1 MTIQTKRQYKIYIN
15 GEWTESIEGQY
26 GNVVNPAT
34 EEIIADI
41 PLCGEGDVDK
51 AVEAAGNAFKTWKDT
66 TPKERSLVLLKLAEA
81 VEENID
87 RFALLESKNVGKP
100 VDVAKSDVNGFI
112 DILRFYSGA
121 ARNLQG
127 LSTGEY
133 LENHTSM
140 IRREPVGVV
149 ASITPWNYPLAMAGW
164 KIGPALAAGN
174 TVVLKPSE
182 LTPLTTLLLAEIS
195 DGILPPGVLNV
206 VTGYGE
212 IVGAALSKHKKVQ
225 MISLTGSVR
234 AGMAVAR
241 EAAQTL
247 KKVHLEL
254 GGKAPVLIFDDADIS
269 KAAAGIKTGAF
280 YNSGQDCTAAT
291 RLYVSEKIYDQFI
304 DELVSSVQNI
314 NVGDP
319 MEPGVEMGPL
329 VSKAHRER
337 VHGFVERA
345 KKNLNVQVLTGGEEL
360 NQRGFYYKP
369 TVITGVKQSDE
380 IVQEEVFGPIITVI
394 PFSNDEEAIEKANDC
409 KYGLAASVWTSS
421 IDRAMNMTKQLD
433 FGAVWT
439 NTHLSIVSE
448 MPHGGSKFS
457 GYGNDQS
464 IYSLEEYTNIKHAMI
479 KFQ

>member
-1 MTIQTKRQYKIYIN
+1 MTIQTGKKYKVYID
-15 GEWTESIEGQY
+15 GKWTESIGSEY
-26 GNVVNPAT
+26 GKVINPAA
-34 EEIIADI
+34 EEVMAEIS
-41 PLCGEGDVDK
+41 LCGEADVDK
-51 AVEAAGNAFKTWKDT
+51 AVEAAGNAFKTWKNT
-66 TPKERSLVLLKLAEA
+66 TPKERSLILLTLADA

-87 RFALLESKNVGKP
+87 RFALLESQNVGKP
-100 VDVAKSDVNGFI
+100 IAAAKSDVQGFI
-112 DILRFYSGA
+112 DILRFYAGA

-195 DGILPPGVLNV
+195 EGILPPGVLNV
-206 VTGYGE
+206 ITGYGE
-212 IVGAALSKHKKVQ
+212 VAGAALSAHQKVH

-234 AGMAVAR
+234 AGMSVAR

-269 KAAAGIKTGAF
+269 KAAAGIKTGGF
-280 YNSGQDCTAAT
+280 YNSGQDCTAAA
-291 RLYVSEKIYDQFI
+291 RVYVSEKIYDQFLE
-304 DELVSSVQNI
+304 ELVTTVRNI
-314 NVGDP
+314 KVGDP

-329 VSKAHRER
+329 VSKAHRDR

-345 KKNLNVQVLTGGEEL
+345 KKNPGVQVLTGGEKI

-369 TVITGVKQSDE
+369 TIITGVKQSDE
-380 IVQEEVFGPIITVI
+380 IVQEEVFGPVVTVI
-394 PFSNDEEAIEKANDC
+394 PFSDDKEAIEMANDC
-409 KYGLAASVWTSS
+409 NYALAASVWTKN
-421 IDRAMNMTKQLD
+421 IDRAMDMTKQLE

-439 NTHLSIVSE
+439 NTHLTIVSE
-448 MPHGGSKFS
+448 MPHGGSKLS

-464 IYSLEEYTNIKHAMI
+464 IYSLEEYTNIKHAMV
-479 KFQ
+479 KFN